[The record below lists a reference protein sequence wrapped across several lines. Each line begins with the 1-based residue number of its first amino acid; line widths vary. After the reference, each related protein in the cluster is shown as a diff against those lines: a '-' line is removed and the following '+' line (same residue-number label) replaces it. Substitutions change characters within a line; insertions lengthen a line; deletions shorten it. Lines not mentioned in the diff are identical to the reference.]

1 MLLTNAQIRRSPS
14 SGLVD
19 IEIVDG
25 LIAKIEPAGGI
36 DRGNHEVIDLDGRV
50 VMPGLWDEHVHF
62 SLWALHRRRHSLS
75 GATSAAEAAHIM
87 ATAIA
92 EAKSAGKLD
101 DVVVGTGYRDGLWP
115 DEKTTAVLDAATGDQ
130 PVVVLSVDVHSCWV
144 NTATLKK
151 FGVVGHDHDGVLREQ
166 ECFELTGRIS
176 EVDDSTMDTWA
187 LDAAKAAA
195 TRGVVGVVDLEM
207 RYNPE
212 DWRRRVAEYGK
223 PYPLRVDTGVYLDN
237 LDRAIAE
244 GLRSGMELAPQIVM
258 GPFKIITDG
267 SLNTRTAHV
276 CDPYLGVEGDQRG
289 AMNYPLDQ
297 LEEVLVR
304 ASGAGLALAVH
315 AIGDQANAIILDIM
329 EKHALSGR
337 IEHAQLVKREDFSRF
352 GRLGIVAS
360 VQPEQAVDDRDVTDA
375 YWADRVDRAF
385 ALKTLQ
391 ESGARLVMGSDAPVA
406 PLDPWVT
413 IAAAVTRT
421 RDGREPW
428 QPQEC
433 ISLDDAVSAS
443 VRTTIDV
450 GQPADLIALDADPD
464 WLERALASD
473 VPKLSDALRDMSV
486 ALTIVAGNETHRAL

>member
-1 MLLTNAQIRRSPS
+1 MLVTNALIRGTRSGALS
-14 SGLVD
+14 D
-19 IEIVDG
+19 IEITDG
-25 LIAKIEPAGGI
+25 VISGIGPAGSIAPG
-36 DRGNHEVIDLDGRV
+36 DHEVIDLDGRV

-62 SLWALHRRRHSLS
+62 SLWALHRRRFSLS
-75 GATSAAEAAHIM
+75 HATSAAEAANIL
-87 ATAIA
+87 AANIA
-92 EAKSAGKLD
+92 EAKSRGALD
-101 DVVVGTGYRDGLWP
+101 EVVVGTGYRDGLWP
-115 DEKTTAVLDAATGDQ
+115 DEKTTALLDAVTGDQ
-130 PVVVLSVDVHSCWV
+130 PVVLMSVDVHSCWV
-144 NTATLKK
+144 NTATLTK
-151 FGVVGHDHDGVLREQ
+151 FGVTGHDRDGVLREQ
-166 ECFELTGRIS
+166 ECFELTGRLS
-176 EVDDSTMDTWA
+176 DVDDATMDGWA

-207 RYNPE
+207 RYNPD
-212 DWRRRVAEYGK
+212 DWRRRVAQHGH
-223 PYPLRVDTGVYLDN
+223 PYPIRVDTGVYLEY
-237 LDRAIAE
+237 LERAISE

-297 LEEVLVR
+297 LEQVLVR
-304 ASGAGLALAVH
+304 ASSSGLSLAVH
-315 AIGDQANAIILDIM
+315 AIGDQANAIILDMM
-329 EKHALSGR
+329 ERHGLSGR

-360 VQPEQAVDDRDVTDA
+360 VQPEQAVDDRDVTDS

-391 ESGARLVMGSDAPVA
+391 ESGARLIMGSDAPVA

-421 RDGREPW
+421 RDGRESW

-433 ISLDDAVSAS
+433 ISLDDAIRAS
-443 VRTTIDV
+443 VRNSIEV

-464 WLERALASD
+464 WLNRALSAD
-473 VPKLSDALRDMSV
+473 APTLSDALREMTV
-486 ALTIVAGNETHRAL
+486 ALTVVAGHQTHHAL